1 MENKNIYTKIEA
13 ILLTIGKSYVT
24 LNIIQHE
31 VLIYFIA
38 STTFIIYI
46 GILHVKWIVN
56 IKLLEKLHLQY
67 VLNSNV
73 RSKILMKFIYR
84 QGNVPKN
91 TLIE

>member
-46 GILHVKWIVN
+46 GILHVK
-56 IKLLEKLHLQY
+56 
-67 VLNSNV
+67 
-73 RSKILMKFIYR
+73 
-84 QGNVPKN
+84 
-91 TLIE
+91 